1 MGSLRYAGNRYAY
14 YTTYVPGVGVRRL
27 YLGAG
32 ERGKRAAKVIE
43 RLRRAGKSR
52 EEWRFYARTYVDP
65 DSMLTAEPAKWI
77 ELLLSMGGAL
87 AGEGKE

>member
-1 MGSLRYAGNRYAY
+1 MGSLRYARGRYAY

-32 ERGKRAAKVIE
+32 ERGRKAAEAIE
-43 RLRRAGKSR
+43 RLRRVRRSG
-52 EEWRFYARTYVDP
+52 EEWRLYERTYVDP
-65 DSMLTAEPAKWI
+65 DSRLTAEPAKWI

-87 AGEGKE
+87 AGGE